1 MKKIELSNKI
11 KKRILVGVV
20 CFVVVLIVALSIPKT
35 VYDKIFTNRDLLIED
50 NLNEEGL
57 SKLIYILNKDDNLVG
72 VNIKID
78 VEEDDEIVQKWDLL
92 TSKANTYP
100 LGYSTPIAP
109 STKLNKYEIL
119 QNKLTLVLSEEFYNS
134 DGKNA
139 LASIAWTFCN
149 DSIDE
154 VIIKIDEKIVTELQ
168 NYQFNKIDKSINVN
182 YIFETSYLFEA
193 EYITILHNE
202 GEFLK
207 PVTYFY
213 KDVSSVDFIVS
224 KLFDQEIYENKA
236 YTYEINENELM
247 LNLGVDEVL
256 STDVIDVFRETIK
269 LNFDLNSLTIS
280 NNVMTIYEEDFTINS
295 SINSSLNQKENNELT
310 QG

>member
-11 KKRILVGVV
+11 KKRILIGVV
-20 CFVVVLIVALSIPKT
+20 CFVFVLVVALSIPKT

-57 SKLIYILNKDDNLVG
+57 SKLIYILNKDENLVG

-100 LGYSTPIAP
+100 LGYSTPITP

-168 NYQFNKIDKSINVN
+168 NYQFNKIDKTINVN
-182 YIFETSYLFEA
+182 SIFETSYLFEA

-256 STDVIDVFRETIK
+256 STDVIDVFRERIK
-269 LNFDLNSLTIS
+269 LNFDFNSLTIS

-295 SINSSLNQKENNELT
+295 SIDSSLNQKENNELT